1 MSSMNA
7 SEHAEHT
14 EQGDQRPRIAGSWA
28 LVGIPLA
35 YGLYHAV
42 KAAAQLFTG

>member
-1 MSSMNA
+1 MNA
-7 SEHAEHT
+7 EHLANHT
-14 EQGDQRPRIAGSWA
+14 ARIAASWV

-35 YGLYHAV
+35 YGLYNAV

>member
-1 MSSMNA
+1 MS
-7 SEHAEHT
+7 AEHHVDHT
-14 EQGDQRPRIAGSWA
+14 TRIAASWA

-35 YGLYHAV
+35 YGLFNAV